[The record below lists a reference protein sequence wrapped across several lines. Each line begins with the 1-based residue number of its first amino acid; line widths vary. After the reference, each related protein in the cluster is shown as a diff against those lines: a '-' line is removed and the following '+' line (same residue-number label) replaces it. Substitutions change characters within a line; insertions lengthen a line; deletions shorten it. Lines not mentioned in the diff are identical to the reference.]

1 MFQNLSLKPVGIHS
15 PGYRLR
21 VWDVNVAK
29 SGIIKMQTRVSI
41 NTNKFDSCLPLS
53 IDLPS
58 AFGIFHCRLHILLC
72 KQDIIARSLNR

>member
-29 SGIIKMQTRVSI
+29 SGTIKMRTRVSI
-41 NTNKFDSCLPLS
+41 NTNKFDSSTCLPLS
-53 IDLPS
+53 IDLPL
-58 AFGIFHCRLHILLC
+58 AAIM
-72 KQDIIARSLNR
+72 